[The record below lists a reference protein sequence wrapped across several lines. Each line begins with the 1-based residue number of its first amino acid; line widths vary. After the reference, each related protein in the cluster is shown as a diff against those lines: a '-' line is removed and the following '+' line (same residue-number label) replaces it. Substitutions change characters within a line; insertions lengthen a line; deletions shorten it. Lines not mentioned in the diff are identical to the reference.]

1 MGLVESTLKTAIV
14 KPLVRADSSAPL
26 PLFSLET
33 AKFTNGSVGFV
44 ITTVDIAKNT
54 TIYTYA
60 IKTSFNPSENS
71 ILYVSNDDTIFTF
84 TRDRASKRIFCEVRR
99 SNMILVRQCLTNYEP
114 IEDSEIDKIAVLF
127 N

>member
-1 MGLVESTLKTAIV
+1 MGLVESTLKTANV

-54 TIYTYA
+54 TVYTHV

-84 TRDRASKRIFCEVRR
+84 TRDRTTKRIFCEVRR

>member
-1 MGLVESTLKTAIV
+1 MGLVESTLKSTAV

-54 TIYTYA
+54 TIYTHA
-60 IKTSFNPSENS
+60 IKTSFNPSDNS

-84 TRDRASKRIFCEVRR
+84 TRDRTTRRIFCEVRR

-114 IEDSEIDKIAVLF
+114 IEDSEIDKIGVLF